1 MNEGIQKAKKRLR
14 DLADKER
21 ARNLE
26 RYFKTG
32 KGEYGEGD
40 IFLGIRVPEIRKL
53 ANELRCL
60 PPACAYP
67 LLESRYHEERLL
79 SLLMLIDIFKRGD
92 EKDKK
97 EIFRHY
103 LKNTQYINNWDLVD
117 VSAPNIVGAY
127 LLDRDKKPIYRLA
140 ESNNLWERRIAI
152 ISTSYLIRHH
162 LFDDTFNIAQMLLH
176 DKEDLIHKAVGWM
189 LREVGKRNREV
200 EEDFLKD
207 HYTLMPRVML
217 RYSIERF
224 PEKKRQMYLKGKV

>member
-1 MNEGIQKAKKRLR
+1 MNEGIQKAKERLR

-32 KGEYGEGD
+32 KGEYAEGD
-40 IFLGIRVPEIRKL
+40 IFLGIRVPEIRKFVK
-53 ANELRCL
+53 ELRGFH
-60 PPACAYP
+60 PAWAYQ
-67 LLESRYHEERLL
+67 LLKSKYHEERLL
-79 SLLMLIDIFKRGD
+79 SLLVLVDIFKRGD

-97 EIFRHY
+97 KIYLHY
-103 LKNTQYINNWDLVD
+103 LKNTRHINNWDLVD
-117 VSAPNIVGAY
+117 LSAPNIVGAY

-152 ISTSYLIRHH
+152 IATLYLIRHC
-162 LFDDTFNIAQMLLH
+162 LFDDTLNIARMLLQ

-200 EEDFLKD
+200 EENFLKD
-207 HYTLMPRVML
+207 HYKLMPRVML

-224 PEKKRQMYLKGKV
+224 PEKKRQMYLKGKI